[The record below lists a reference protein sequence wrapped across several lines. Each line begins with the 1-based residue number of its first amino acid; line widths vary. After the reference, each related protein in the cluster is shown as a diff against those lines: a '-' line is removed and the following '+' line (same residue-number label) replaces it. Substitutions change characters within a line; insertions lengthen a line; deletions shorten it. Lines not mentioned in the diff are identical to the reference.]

1 MEMYAD
7 IAKMAVLVVNYLL
20 FLTLPTVAE
29 GIAPLDKP
37 INPNPATGGI
47 LASLGDRK
55 SVV

>member
-20 FLTLPTVAE
+20 FMTLPTVAE

-37 INPNPATGGI
+37 SNPNPAPLGI
-47 LASLGDRK
+47 LASLGL
-55 SVV
+55 